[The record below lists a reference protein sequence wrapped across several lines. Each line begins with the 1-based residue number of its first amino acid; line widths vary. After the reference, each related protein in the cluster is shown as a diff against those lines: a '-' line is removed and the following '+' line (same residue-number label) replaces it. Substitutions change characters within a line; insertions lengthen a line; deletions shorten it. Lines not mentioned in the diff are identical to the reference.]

1 MLRAGAAVERALQ
14 VRARRH
20 RRAALDKA

>member
-1 MLRAGAAVERALQ
+1 LRAGAAIERALQ